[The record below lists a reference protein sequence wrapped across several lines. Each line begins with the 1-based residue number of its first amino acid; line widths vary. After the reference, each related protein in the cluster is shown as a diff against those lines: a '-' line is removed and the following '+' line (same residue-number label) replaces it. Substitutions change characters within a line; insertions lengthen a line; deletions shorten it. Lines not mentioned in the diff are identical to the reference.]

1 MQSHQVVLA
10 MIAITVIAFIFIVWN
25 LVIKAFKY
33 SLNIKELLM
42 LNSIYFLLHVQ
53 LIMGNVPIRLL
64 ISGGFVTKVDIS
76 HKTDEHKYQLC
87 ITCSFNAKDVRK
99 HQQAD

>member
-1 MQSHQVVLA
+1 

-33 SLNIKELLM
+33 SWNIKELM
-42 LNSIYFLLHVQ
+42 LNSRYFLLHVQ

-76 HKTDEHKYQLC
+76 HKTDEHKYQLF